1 MGPSRELMSLRD
13 VPRERGLFA
22 AVRRR
27 GRPTLV
33 LATGPAWTTAVML
46 RLRQARVGSLL
57 AFLRDGA
64 LVVRGLLG
72 KMWRSPTLRRTLWI
86 RRLELAWHASG
97 AATHL
102 ADAALAGET
111 TGELATRIAH
121 IAQELSGAEAAA
133 VFGRSPGGP
142 VLFGQHG
149 GVPAADLAARTLQS
163 NSSERRS
170 EGAGRAVSIPLR
182 MGNTVVGALVLR
194 FAPDTPVALKPLE
207 PLLLRAGAVLAAAER
222 EARKDRFL
230 SLAAHELK
238 TPLTSIK
245 GFAYSL
251 SRRIEK
257 GEAAD
262 PRTVEIL
269 ERQAERLH
277 GLLEEMLEVSRLE
290 MQRFILHQEPCD
302 LGELVESALRSVRR
316 LGAEDDIQVQGAGQL
331 PLLADR
337 ERVERAIGAMALRAR
352 SFGSPLTV
360 KLARDGDHAELRVSW
375 AGARLTSLERA
386 QAFEPRWEEAQ
397 PARQGLGMALFIARH
412 GVAMHGGELRADPDA
427 LVLRLPLRAQQARK
441 GGGAAGRVLVVD
453 DDEAIAGM
461 LAEYL
466 AEHGLDAD
474 WAGGGRAALEKVRR
488 GPAPDVLVLDLR
500 MPDMDGRE
508 LLAGLRRQ
516 GFDPRVVLLSADREV
531 AAAAREL
538 RADGFVEKPFSPEN
552 LLAAVRRCLGT
563 SQPEQ

>member
-1 MGPSRELMSLRD
+1 MNVRD
-13 VPRERGLFA
+13 VPSGRGLFA
-22 AVRRR
+22 AVRRH
-27 GRPTLV
+27 GRPALV
-33 LATGPAWTTAVML
+33 LATAPAWPTAIGL

-64 LVVRGLLG
+64 LVARGLLR
-72 KMWRSPTLRRTLWI
+72 KLWRSPAVRRTLWL

-97 AATHL
+97 AATQL

-111 TGELATRIAH
+111 TAELATRIAR
-121 IAQELSGAEAAA
+121 IARALSGAEAAA
-133 VFGRSPGGP
+133 VFGRGPGGP
-142 VLFGQHG
+142 VLFGQDG
-149 GVPAADLAARTLQS
+149 GVPAADLAARTLQTS
-163 NSSERRS
+163 SSERRS

-182 MGNTVVGALVLR
+182 MGSATVGALVLR

-251 SRRIEK
+251 SRRMEK
-257 GEAAD
+257 GETAD

-290 MQRFILHQEPCD
+290 MQRFVLHQESCD

-316 LGAEDDIQVQGAGQL
+316 LGAEVDIQVDGADPL
-331 PLLADR
+331 PLFADR
-337 ERVERAIGAMALRAR
+337 ERIERAIAALALRAR
-352 SFGSPLTV
+352 SFGAPLAIRLV
-360 KLARDGDHAELRVSW
+360 RDGAHAELRVSW
-375 AGARLTSLERA
+375 VGARLTSHERA

-397 PARQGLGMALFIARH
+397 PARQGLGMALFVARH
-412 GVAMHGGELRADPDA
+412 GVGLHGGELRADPDA
-427 LVLRLPLRAQQARK
+427 LVLRLPLRAQPARK
-441 GGGAAGRVLVVD
+441 SGATGGRVLVVD

-466 AEHGLDAD
+466 AEHGVDAD
-474 WAGGGRAALEKVRR
+474 WAGGGRDALDKVRR
-488 GPAPDVLVLDLR
+488 GAAPDVLVLDLR
-500 MPDMDGRE
+500 MPDIDGRQLLE
-508 LLAGLRRQ
+508 LLRRQ
-516 GFDPRVVLLSADREV
+516 GFDPRVVLLSADRDV

-552 LLAAVRRCLGT
+552 LLAAVRRALG
-563 SQPEQ
+563 SARPEQ